1 LPATQKQVLK
11 QVPIPM
17 RQRSEYS
24 TLANVATNQFP
35 TEDYLREPE
44 QPFQASDTL
53 FRLDQLSS
61 FYCAP
66 GEFGHLLEGQR
77 YGFGALT
84 LIVTET
90 HPGGGPPL
98 HVHECEEAHILLE
111 GRTSYVIGGQRFTA
125 TAPYVVKIPAGVA
138 HAFLNVGA
146 QPFRMVCA
154 FPDSRF
160 TDVELGPNPLV
171 EKT

>member
-1 LPATQKQVLK
+1 
-11 QVPIPM
+11 M
-17 RQRSEYS
+17 RQRRECS
-24 TLANVATNQFP
+24 TLLNVANNQFP
-35 TEDYLREPE
+35 AEDYLREPE

-61 FYCAP
+61 FYCVP

-111 GRTSYVIGGQRFTA
+111 GRTSYVIGSQRFTA
-125 TAPYVVKIPAGVA
+125 TAPYVVKIPGGVA

-146 QPFRMVCA
+146 RPFRMVCA

-160 TDVELGPNPLV
+160 TDVELGPNPLI